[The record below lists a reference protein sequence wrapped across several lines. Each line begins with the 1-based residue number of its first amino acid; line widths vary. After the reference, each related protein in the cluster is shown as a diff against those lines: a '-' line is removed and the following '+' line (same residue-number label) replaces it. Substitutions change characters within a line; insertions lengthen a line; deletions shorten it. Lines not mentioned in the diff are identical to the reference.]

1 MKATTWMIAAAIG
14 SIGFSAHAADPA
26 GLAFPGP
33 NPGTAGVSTN
43 RPGRVALE
51 NGAIRCEWRVDG
63 DRLRPSAF
71 RNLMSDTAYPAPH
84 EAFILVRRDG
94 GRIPASSLRMTGPVR
109 IEKLQPTA
117 NASRLSDR
125 LPGVQVASELQTRDG
140 ALRVDWRAIL
150 RDGSNYVRQE
160 ITIRPVKGALDLS
173 EVILVDQKLP
183 KADISGR
190 TAGSPVI
197 AGDVFTGFEHPM
209 AYATVD
215 AGLFGGTR
223 QAPEPVDMGAAECED
238 DPLLGAVT
246 PIRPGWG
253 AHAVRC
259 GLTLALPIKE
269 GFTFACSSVLGVVP
283 QGQMRRGF
291 LYYLE
296 RERAHPYRPFLHYN
310 SWYDI
315 GYFKPF
321 SEKDCLE
328 VIGAFGQELVGKR
341 GVKMD
346 SFLFDDGWDDT
357 SKGGEWCFHS
367 GFPNGFAPIM
377 EATAKIGAEPGIWL
391 SPWGGYGDPRK
402 ERIASGRAAG
412 YEVHGEG
419 YETLFYLS
427 GPKYYESFHRA
438 CVDLVK
444 KQGINQFKLDG
455 TGGTDSTVEGS
466 AFGSDFEAAIQL
478 IADLRAIKPD
488 LYINL
493 TTGTWPSPFWLRICD
508 SIWRGGWDHEFAG
521 VGSARQRWITYRDAD
536 TYQRIVRNGPLFPL
550 SSLMLHGVLY
560 ARQANK
566 LNTDYENDFKSEVR
580 SYFGSGTQLQE
591 LYITHALM
599 TETNWNDLAECA
611 KWSRANANT
620 LMDTHWVG
628 GDPEKLGVYGWASW
642 SPAKGILT
650 LRNSSDKK
658 YNITFKLSEVF
669 ELPAGAAQAYQLK
682 APFKQRTLPD
692 LEKPIN
698 AGDSVTLELNG
709 FEVLVF
715 EALPTEPAPPGK

>member
-1 MKATTWMIAAAIG
+1 MTLFKWMIAATIG
-14 SIGFSAHAADPA
+14 TIGFSAHAAEPA
-26 GLAFPGP
+26 GLAFPGL
-33 NPGTAGVSTN
+33 NPGTASVATN
-43 RPGRVALE
+43 RPGRVALA
-51 NGAIRCEWRVDG
+51 NRALSVEWRVDG
-63 DRLRPSAF
+63 RLRPAAF
-71 RNLMSDTAYPAPH
+71 RDLLSGTSHPAPR

-94 GRIPASSLRMTGPVR
+94 GRIPASSLRMTTPVR
-109 IEKLQPTA
+109 VESLKPDP
-117 NASRLSDR
+117 NASRRSER
-125 LPGVQVASELQTRDG
+125 LPGVQVVAELETRDG
-140 ALRVDWRAIL
+140 AIRVDWRALL

-160 ITIRPVKGALDLS
+160 VSIRPVRGAADLA
-173 EVILVDQKLP
+173 EVILVDHRLP
-183 KADISGR
+183 RADIAGR
-190 TAGSPVI
+190 TAGSPVV
-197 AGDVFTGFEHPM
+197 AGGVFTGFEHPM
-209 AYATVD
+209 AYATVHG
-215 AGLFGGTR
+215 GLFGGTR
-223 QAPEPVDMGAAECED
+223 EAPETVDLGAAECED
-238 DPLLGAVT
+238 DPILGAVT
-246 PIRPGWG
+246 PIRRGWG

-259 GLTLALPIKE
+259 GLKCALPIKE
-269 GFTFACSSVLGVVP
+269 GLTFVCSSVLGVVP
-283 QGQMRRGF
+283 PGQMRRGF
-291 LYYLE
+291 LHYVE
-296 RERAHPYRPFLHYN
+296 RERAHPYRTFLHYN

-328 VIGAFGQELVGKR
+328 VIGAFGRELVEKR

-357 SKGGEWCFHS
+357 SKGGEWRFHS

-391 SPWGGYGDPRK
+391 SPWGGYGGPR
-402 ERIASGRAAG
+402 EQRIASGRTAG

-438 CVDLVK
+438 CVELVTK
-444 KQGINQFKLDG
+444 HGINQFKLDG

-478 IADLRAIKPD
+478 IADLREIKPD

-508 SIWRGGWDHEFAG
+508 SIWRGGWDHEFVG

-536 TYQRIVRNGPLFPL
+536 TYQRVVRNGPLYPL

-560 ARQANK
+560 ARQARK
-566 LNTDYENDFKSEVR
+566 LETDHEDDFTSEVR

-591 LYITHALM
+591 LYVSHALL
-599 TETNWNDLAECA
+599 TEKNWDALADCA
-611 KWSRANANT
+611 QWSRANADT
-620 LMDTHWVG
+620 LVDVHWVG
-628 GDPEKLGVYGWASW
+628 GDPEKLDIYGWAAW

-650 LRNSSDKK
+650 LRNSSDKDRV
-658 YNITFKLSEVF
+658 ITFNLAEVLD
-669 ELPAGAAQAYQLK
+669 LPAGAAQVYQMK
-682 APFKQRTLPD
+682 APFKQRTFKELAS
-692 LEKPIN
+692 PIH
-698 AGDSVTLELNG
+698 AKDSVSLQLKG

-715 EALPTEPAPPGK
+715 EALPAEPKTPGQ